1 MVPGTVHIQYG
12 LSINIP
18 RGVPVALFL
27 TNRSNLRDSQV
38 VKTKASENA
47 YVHDVCTAVFTLPF
61 RHYNIGSSHNALQ
74 NYKIFWNKSAL
85 QPKICKK
92 EAKNLEVDE
101 IMLIFAM

>member
-1 MVPGTVHIQYG
+1 MAGSHLRIYTNG

-27 TNRSNLRDSQV
+27 TNCSNLRDSYA

-47 YVHDVCTAVFTLPF
+47 YVPNVCTAAFTPPS

-74 NYKIFWNKSAL
+74 NYKIFWKYKQNYA
-85 QPKICKK
+85 
-92 EAKNLEVDE
+92 NLN
-101 IMLIFAM
+101 II